1 MSLAAAVVNH
11 SVCWPDCL
19 AAYAAGIGVVSDEG
33 HQRNLSGPLDGH
45 PEGALVFGADAGAAA
60 RLNLS
65 PLRNEPPNLVNL
77 FVIDV
82 LHVLY
87 AESGGGGRL
96 CPILQSRTIGAKEM
110 ALSNL
115 DGLGV

>member
-1 MSLAAAVVNH
+1 MGRGLAAWRTASAAVVNH

-87 AESGGGGRL
+87 AE
-96 CPILQSRTIGAKEM
+96 GA
-110 ALSNL
+110 NL
-115 DGLGV
+115 TAVRFGAG